1 MKVLIEKLKKMS
13 LVKKIIIIYGGV
25 VIFPVFLLVS
35 YLSVSQYERLYSE
48 TVSSKQLALEQ
59 LTQSIE
65 NSLATVETLSQ
76 NLAYRSPIASL
87 ISRNNLENFSIWTKR
102 SSNEI
107 IEALQYTLKYQ
118 NRGIED
124 IDIFTNKSELL
135 DGENFNDISLLF
147 GFDFYNDF
155 HYQKKNADFYFLN
168 KEASEKYFEAKNEDA
183 SVDEV
188 LLFVRDIQNEEAD
201 VYSGLLVFEIDPEK
215 FLLSLEE
222 NRRNEYSIYFTNTKN
237 FWGEALSSELIAT
250 IQSSAAKNS
259 VNFSEVSSGYLYSY
273 IRDYNLVVIDR
284 NAIEKNNYIILA
296 LRIFLIFGLLI
307 VIQALCLRILI
318 KYIMNKINK
327 NINEMD
333 RIIANGF
340 EGKITSED
348 SDEFQTIAKR
358 FNILLSKIQ
367 TLISDII
374 KKESDKKEA
383 QIKALQYQMNPHFIY
398 NTLSIFASNAEESG
412 NYRLSEAIA
421 YFGHLLRYNIKNT
434 GMFATVKEE
443 IDNAYSLVQVYSIRC
458 GGNLELELDV
468 PQDLYPIEIIKYLLQ
483 PILENAIIHGGT
495 QDKRTQIRIMIRHCG
510 KFLTIAVEDNGKGVE
525 KEYLVK
531 LRENI
536 VNDRQQENTLSPNSS
551 FIGLRNIYKRLQL
564 IYGEEAEL
572 LIDSKVNEGTVVT
585 IKIPMKSFEESE

>member
-1 MKVLIEKLKKMS
+1 MKVIKEKLKKMS
-13 LVKKIIIIYGGV
+13 LVKKIIIIYGVV

-65 NSLATVETLSQ
+65 NSLATVEALSQ

-87 ISRNNLENFSIWTKR
+87 ISRNNLENFPIWTKR
-102 SSNEI
+102 SSSEI
-107 IEALQYTLKYQ
+107 IDALQYTLKYQ

-124 IDIFTNKSELL
+124 IDIFTNKSELS
-135 DGENFNDISLLF
+135 DEENFYDISLLY
-147 GFDFYNDF
+147 GFDFYDDF
-155 HYQKKNADFYFLN
+155 HYQQKNADFYFLN
-168 KEASEKYFEAKNEDA
+168 KEASEKYFKMKNKDA
-183 SVDEV
+183 SMDEV
-188 LLFVRDIQNEEAD
+188 LLFVRDIRNDED
-201 VYSGLLVFEIDPEK
+201 DIYRGMLVFEIDPEK
-215 FLLSLEE
+215 FLLSMES
-222 NRRNEYSIYFTNTKN
+222 NRRNDYSIYFTNTKD
-237 FWGEALSSELIAT
+237 FWGEALDSDLIAT
-250 IQSSAAKNS
+250 IQSTAAKNTVS
-259 VNFSEVSSGYLYSY
+259 FSEVSSGYLYSY
-273 IRDYNLVVIDR
+273 IPEYNLVVIDR
-284 NAIEKNNYIILA
+284 NEIQKNSYIFLA
-296 LRIFLIFGLLI
+296 LRIFILFGLLI

-318 KYIMNKINK
+318 KYIMNKINR

-340 EGKITSED
+340 KGQISEEDTDELRTIT
-348 SDEFQTIAKR
+348 IR
-358 FNILLSKIQ
+358 FNILLNKIQ
-367 TLISDII
+367 TLITDII

-412 NYRLSEAIA
+412 NYILSEAIA

-458 GGNLELELDV
+458 GGNLELILDV
-468 PQDLYPIEIIKYLLQ
+468 PQDLYPVEIIKYLLQ

-495 QDKRTQIRIMIRHCG
+495 QNKKTEIRIAIRHCG
-510 KFLTIAVEDNGKGVE
+510 KFLTIIIEDNGKGVE
-525 KEYLVK
+525 KEYLEK
-531 LRENI
+531 LQENI

-572 LIDSKVNEGTVVT
+572 LIDSKVNEGTIVT
-585 IKIPMKSFEESE
+585 IKIPTKSLEESE

>member
-222 NRRNEYSIYFTNTKN
+222 NRRNEYSIYFTNTKD